1 MRVSILDNRGRVT
14 PVPGPENH
22 DGILE
27 AGAACER
34 LLSIQKSF
42 EMPGQHSHAVHVQ
55 AALELI
61 DEGPQRRKIR
71 SVLIDEIADPLDR
84 D

>member
-1 MRVSILDNRGRVT
+1 MRVSILDNRGRVA
-14 PVPGPENH
+14 PVPGSENH

-27 AGAACER
+27 AGAARER
-34 LLSIQKSF
+34 LLSIQESF

-61 DEGPQRRKIR
+61 NKGPQRCKIR
-71 SVLIDEIADPLDR
+71 SVLIDEIADPLHR